1 MTMNLIILRRDS
13 ESLLQWFLANGAP
26 ANGIPSDPNPPL
38 RTAAG
43 SAPSLAVTRLLLSHG
58 ATLRHTSALHSATCS
73 RSDGDDELSVAMM
86 KLLLDEG
93 IDIDELEYEG
103 WDPPPRY
110 ARSSDW
116 GTALHKAAQE
126 GSVPKA
132 RLLVEKGADLTKRS
146 RHGYTAKDRAQ
157 LCGNEDARKYLERV
171 MMENGME
178 VKDLEILEKDIEDD
192 DGPPTWRAL
201 D

>member
-1 MTMNLIILRRDS
+1 MTMNLVLLRRDS

-93 IDIDELEYEG
+93 IDIDELE
-103 WDPPPRY
+103 
-110 ARSSDW
+110 
-116 GTALHKAAQE
+116 
-126 GSVPKA
+126 
-132 RLLVEKGADLTKRS
+132 
-146 RHGYTAKDRAQ
+146 
-157 LCGNEDARKYLERV
+157 
-171 MMENGME
+171 
-178 VKDLEILEKDIEDD
+178 
-192 DGPPTWRAL
+192 
-201 D
+201 